1 MPKLG
6 TKHFKYTKKG
16 WAEYK
21 KAKAK
26 KKKRKSIGDVYTKID
41 KQLLESFLQ
50 SYELGSLLD
59 FEGIIRQGNVVSGAE
74 TEISDIQWISN

>member
-26 KKKRKSIGDVYTKID
+26 KKKKGKSKSIGDVYTKID
-41 KQLLESFLQ
+41 KM
-50 SYELGSLLD
+50 LGSS
-59 FEGIIRQGNVVSGAE
+59 R
-74 TEISDIQWISN
+74 

>member
-6 TKHFKYTKKG
+6 KKHFKYTKKG

-26 KKKRKSIGDVYTKID
+26 KKKKKSIGDVYTKID
-41 KQLLESFLQ
+41 KM
-50 SYELGSLLD
+50 LGSS
-59 FEGIIRQGNVVSGAE
+59 R
-74 TEISDIQWISN
+74 

>member
-26 KKKRKSIGDVYTKID
+26 KKKRKSKSIGDVYTKID
-41 KQLLESFLQ
+41 KM
-50 SYELGSLLD
+50 LGSS
-59 FEGIIRQGNVVSGAE
+59 R
-74 TEISDIQWISN
+74 